1 MRRSTIAG
9 LLVGAALGIAFSG
22 AAWAEARSEMGKQEY
37 ESNCVACH
45 GSSGKG
51 DGYFAQY
58 LKLPIPDLT
67 TIQQRNK
74 GVFPTDRVIE
84 IIDGRQALKG
94 HGPRNMPIWG
104 TTYTEKAS
112 TYYRGQAY
120 DAEQFIRVRVLA
132 LTDYLYTLQA
142 AK

>member
-1 MRRSTIAG
+1 MRRSTIASV
-9 LLVGAALGIAFSG
+9 LVGAALSVSLAGT
-22 AAWAEARSEMGKQEY
+22 AWGEARSELGKQEY

-45 GSSGKG
+45 GATGKG

-67 TIQQRNK
+67 TIQQRNG
-74 GVFPTDRVIE
+74 GVFPTDRMVE

-104 TTYTEKAS
+104 ATYADKAAS
-112 TYYRGQAY
+112 YYRGQGY
-120 DAEQFIRVRVLA
+120 DSEQFVRVRVLA
-132 LTDYLYTLQA
+132 LTDYLYALQVR
-142 AK
+142 K

>member
-9 LLVGAALGIAFSG
+9 VLVGAALGIALSG

-45 GSSGKG
+45 GASGKG

-74 GVFPTDRVIE
+74 GVFPTDRIIE
-84 IIDGRQALKG
+84 IIDGRQTLKG

-104 TTYTEKAS
+104 ATYTEKAS
-112 TYYRGQAY
+112 TYYKGHAY

-132 LTDYLYTLQA
+132 LTDYLYTLQV

>member
-1 MRRSTIAG
+1 MKRFTIATM
-9 LLVGAALGIAFSG
+9 LVGAALGLAFSG
-22 AAWAEARSEMGKQEY
+22 AARAEARSEMGKQEY
-37 ESNCVACH
+37 NSNCVACH
-45 GSSGKG
+45 GAGGKG

-58 LKLPIPDLT
+58 LKLPVPDLT
-67 TIQQRNK
+67 TIQARNK

-84 IIDGRQALKG
+84 IIDGRQALTG

-104 TTYTEKAS
+104 TTYTEKAAN
-112 TYYRGQAY
+112 YYRGNAY

-132 LTDYLYTLQA
+132 LTDYLYTLQV

>member
-9 LLVGAALGIAFSG
+9 MLVGAALGVALSG
-22 AAWAEARSEMGKQEY
+22 TAWAEARSEMGKQEY

-45 GSSGKG
+45 GASGKG

-74 GVFPTDRVIE
+74 GVFPTDRIIE
-84 IIDGRQALKG
+84 VIDGRQALKG

-104 TTYTEKAS
+104 TAYTEKAS
-112 TYYRGQAY
+112 TYYRGHAY

-132 LTDYLYTLQA
+132 LTDYLYSLQA